1 MAGRRICAGY
11 YRRYDGK
18 VVYVVSLATDSDTG
32 EETEAIDNIPDRR
45 DNAHRRRA
53 LRSVVLPDHDHIDK
67 AEDAAHE
74 RAAESSGEIFQ
85 IDFTELVVYKIHNVP
100 PNTALQ

>member
-1 MAGRRICAGY
+1 MAIAALGDAEENRA
-11 YRRYDGK
+11 
-18 VVYVVSLATDSDTG
+18 ADTG
-32 EETEAIDNIPDRR
+32 KQTKAVDNVPDRR
-45 DNAHRRRA
+45 DNTHRRRA
-53 LRSVVLPDHDHIDK
+53 LRPMVLPDHDHIDK

-74 RAAESSGEIFQ
+74 RAAESGGEIFQ